1 MKLWNIMKIKD
12 LSLEELTLELKRAR
26 FWVEHNPIS
35 KSLDLIHK
43 MENRKL
49 ELIKNKLK

>member
-1 MKLWNIMKIKD
+1 MKIKE
-12 LSLEELTLELKRAR
+12 LSLEELTLEIKRAK
-26 FWVEHNPIS
+26 FWVETNPIV

-49 ELIKNKLK
+49 QIIKNKLK